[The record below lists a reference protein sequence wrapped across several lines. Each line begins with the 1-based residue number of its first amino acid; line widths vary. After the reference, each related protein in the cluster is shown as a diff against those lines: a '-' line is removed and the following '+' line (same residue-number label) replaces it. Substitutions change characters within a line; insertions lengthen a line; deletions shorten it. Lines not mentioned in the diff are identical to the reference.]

1 MPLQA
6 PRRTGVEL
14 QSNAEGEVVVK
25 LDAGKQDGEQDD
37 ELNGREKESV
47 GNSAVFEPVDTAV
60 ADDPISRANRIE
72 NRIRDTGLQTV
83 RSLVNGGLALF
94 ALGALSPVGLILKH
108 LDDMKTAEGQN
119 EVGSRDNDS
128 EGEENLEDGDDL

>member
-1 MPLQA
+1 MA
-6 PRRTGVEL
+6 
-14 QSNAEGEVVVK
+14 VK

-60 ADDPISRANRIE
+60 ADDPTCRANRIE
-72 NRIRDTGLQTV
+72 NRIRDTGLRTV

-108 LDDMKTAEGQN
+108 LDDMKTAEGQD